1 MSTVERRVERFLQGG
16 QSAFQL
22 MSVENSR
29 VMKEETR
36 IRKSVELSLLL
47 LKLRSLGW
55 RSWSVTLTW
64 PKSLTFCKSYDLRKR
79 KHLKLSTYSLRQELG
94 KLRPQLGCLTDIL
107 SDTMSN
113 QVLQN
118 GGQATTINQCASSR
132 SSLAASRVLHSSNYV
147 TLYNSRSKSKDGFL
161 QFDSPFIVR
170 TSTHKSQI
178 ADALLSRDV
187 VPIVT
192 KY

>member
-64 PKSLTFCKSYDLRKR
+64 PKSLTL
-79 KHLKLSTYSLRQELG
+79 LQELRPPQKEAPKVIYIFSETGVG
-94 KLRPQLGCLTDIL
+94 KTTTTTRLLDRHSIRYYVKPSASKWWPGYDNQPVCIL
-107 SDTMSN
+107 EEFTSCFPC
-113 QVLQN
+113 
-118 GGQATTINQCASSR
+118 TT
-132 SSLAASRVLHSSNYV
+132 
-147 TLYNSRSKSKDGFL
+147 FL
-161 QFDSPFIVR
+161 QLCDPVQFQVEIKRRFPTV
-170 TSTHKSQI
+170 
-178 ADALLSRDV
+178 
-187 VPIVT
+187 
-192 KY
+192 